1 MFKSIS
7 MHTND
12 TKGTVKFDFVTS
24 YLAFRDSIPINF
36 ILEVV
41 ASLQQDNS
49 ITMLAMT
56 KDRMFMPIPW
66 IQETTSTTNSY
77 HNRYFKNLKVL
88 SFENLH

>member
-1 MFKSIS
+1 MVTLI
-7 MHTND
+7 
-12 TKGTVKFDFVTS
+12 VTS
-24 YLAFRDSIPINF
+24 YLAFRDLIPTNF

-41 ASLQQDNS
+41 ASLQQDDS

-56 KDRMFMPIPW
+56 QDRMFMPIPG
-66 IQETTSTTNSY
+66 IQKRISTTNSH